1 MHIFDLIMIS
11 AALGVGCGEPDDGA
25 DSGTAA
31 DGGGDAGTGDGGGV
45 GDGGDTG
52 DDGISFT
59 EVATGSVSPDMRCG
73 LKDGNGPMMCDE
85 ASLVVVSTSS
95 ASEFTET
102 FTETFG
108 KDVPDV
114 DLTGRVALIS
124 YLPMCPSV
132 HDWLAMDHIDLDGST
147 LRVDETYVSSGGGQ
161 EVACIYNVVT
171 ISAVDFDSIEAT
183 LGSGF
188 PTE

>member
-1 MHIFDLIMIS
+1 MHIFNLIMIS
-11 AALGVGCGEPDDGA
+11 AALGVACGEPDDGA
-25 DSGTAA
+25 DTGAVG
-31 DGGGDAGTGDGGGV
+31 DGGGDAGTTDGGGA
-45 GDGGDTG
+45 GDTG
-52 DDGISFT
+52 GDGIPFA
-59 EVATGSVSPDMRCG
+59 EVAAGSVSPDMRCG

-102 FTETFG
+102 FTEIFG
-108 KDVPDV
+108 KEVPDV
-114 DLTGRVALIS
+114 DLTDRVALIS

-161 EVACIYNVVT
+161 AVACLYNVVT
-171 ISAVDFDSIEAT
+171 IAAVDFDSIEAT